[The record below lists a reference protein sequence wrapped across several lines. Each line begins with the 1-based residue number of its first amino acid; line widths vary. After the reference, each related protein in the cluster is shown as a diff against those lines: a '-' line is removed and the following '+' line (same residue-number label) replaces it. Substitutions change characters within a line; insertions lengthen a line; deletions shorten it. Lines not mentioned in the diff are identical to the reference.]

1 MSRLRPYKPC
11 DAKYI
16 VSWIKDEVSFK
27 KWCSIRLD
35 KYPIDE
41 YMLNSYFRQYD
52 QDDCYWG
59 MTAFDESGIVGHLTM
74 KLTGEDKKTVRLGF
88 IIIDDSKRGCGYGQ
102 EMINLAV
109 KYAAEMLNAERI
121 TLGVFENN
129 PGAYYCYKTAGFTKI
144 PDEKPS
150 YREILGEQWLNIE
163 MEKRLVT
170 H

>member
-1 MSRLRPYKPC
+1 MLRLRPYKPC

-35 KYPIDE
+35 TYPIDE
-41 YMLNSYFRQYD
+41 AMLNAYYAQYE
-52 QDDCYWG
+52 QDDCYWA
-59 MTAFDESGIVGHLTM
+59 MTAFDESGVVGHLTM
-74 KLTGEDKKTVRLGF
+74 KFTDDSKKTVRLGF
-88 IIIDDSKRGCGYGQ
+88 IIVDDSKRGCGYGK

-109 KYAAEMLNAERI
+109 QYAAEMLKAERI

-129 PGAYYCYKTAGFTKI
+129 PPAYHCYKSAGFNEI
-144 PDEKPS
+144 SDNPPA
-150 YREILGEQWLNIE
+150 YRTILGQQWLNIE
-163 MEKRLVT
+163 MELLLE